1 MDSSDVA
8 TLGARR
14 DARFVTYPWQLVG
27 LLWMVAFLN
36 SADRSVIFAVMPQ
49 LRTQFQLTDTQLAL
63 ISSVFFWIYA
73 IAAFLSGRLSDAARR
88 STVVIGGLMFWSVA
102 TGVASLSTGFA
113 MFIALRG
120 FVALGE
126 STYYPAATALISDW
140 HSRGMRSRA
149 LSLHQTGVFAGA
161 GLGGYLAGEIA
172 ERFGWRVPFVVFGG
186 AGLVLGAVLL
196 RFLRDR
202 TVAPDVDADPLGQA
216 LAHGPD
222 ATSPGQSLAHGPD
235 AAPLGQPAS
244 SNDGRGLPLG
254 DESATSPLASAH
266 GSIAPAASPLA
277 LVFAQRSALALCGV
291 FFLSNGAATGIT
303 VWAPTYVHDVM
314 GMNLSSSA
322 LYGAASINLA
332 GFLAVPFGGLLADWL
347 AGRSAIGRFYALII
361 GLGIAAVCLVP
372 FAFAKSALMVGV
384 VLLCSSIGKGLFD
397 GCIYA
402 AMHDVVPPQARATAV
417 GLMTMLGFF
426 GAGLMPLLVAQ
437 SASLFGMAA
446 GLASL
451 AVLYFIA
458 VGILLAT
465 RGATQIAVLQTRQ
478 LEARS

>member
-1 MDSSDVA
+1 VS
-8 TLGARR
+8 
-14 DARFVTYPWQLVG
+14 YPWQLIG

-36 SADRSVIFAVMPQ
+36 SADRSVLFAVMPQ
-49 LRTQFQLTDTQLAL
+49 LRTDFQLTDTQLAL

-73 IAAFLSGRLSDAARR
+73 IAAFLSGRLSDTARR
-88 STVVIGGLMFWSVA
+88 STVVVSGLAFWSVA

-140 HSRGMRSRA
+140 HTRAMRSRA

-172 ERFGWRVPFVVFGG
+172 DRFGWRIPFVVFGG
-186 AGLVLGAVLL
+186 GGLVLGVVLHRLL
-196 RFLRDR
+196 RDPPAAALTPHAAPVR
-202 TVAPDVDADPLGQA
+202 PDV
-216 LAHGPD
+216 
-222 ATSPGQSLAHGPD
+222 ATAG
-235 AAPLGQPAS
+235 
-244 SNDGRGLPLG
+244 
-254 DESATSPLASAH
+254 
-266 GSIAPAASPLA
+266 APAGPRLSDLLTRRP
-277 LVFAQRSALALCGV
+277 ALALCAV

-314 GMNLSSSA
+314 GMDLGSSA

-332 GFLAVPFGGLLADWL
+332 GFVAVPFGGLLADWL
-347 AGRSAIGRFYALII
+347 AGRSPIGRSYALII
-361 GLGIAAVCLVP
+361 GLSIAAVCLVP

-384 VLLCSSIGKGLFD
+384 VLLCSTVGKGLFD

-402 AMHDVVPPQARATAV
+402 AMHDVVPPQSRATAV

-437 SASLFGMAA
+437 SAGFLGMAA

-458 VGILLAT
+458 VGILLAIRNTT
-465 RGATQIAVLQTRQ
+465 RTAVLQIRL
-478 LEARS
+478 LEA

>member
-1 MDSSDVA
+1 MS
-8 TLGARR
+8 
-14 DARFVTYPWQLVG
+14 YPWQLIG

-36 SADRSVIFAVMPQ
+36 SADRSVLFAVMPQ
-49 LRTQFQLTDTQLAL
+49 LRTQFELTDTQLAL

-73 IAAFLSGRLSDAARR
+73 IAAFLFGRLSDTARR
-88 STVVIGGLMFWSVA
+88 STVVVGGLAFWSVA

-140 HSRGMRSRA
+140 HTRAMRSRA

-161 GLGGYLAGEIA
+161 GLGGYLAGELA
-172 ERFGWRVPFVVFGG
+172 DRFGWRCPFVVFGG
-186 AGLVLGAVLL
+186 VGLVLGTVLY
-196 RFLRDR
+196 RKLRDR
-202 TVAPDVDADPLGQA
+202 RVAEP
-216 LAHGPD
+216 GPD
-222 ATSPGQSLAHGPD
+222 ARAGTTSEDGVARRAVSN
-235 AAPLGQPAS
+235 PLS
-244 SNDGRGLPLG
+244 
-254 DESATSPLASAH
+254 
-266 GSIAPAASPLA
+266 
-277 LVFAQRSALALCGV
+277 LVFAQRPALALCAV
-291 FFLSNGAATGIT
+291 FFLSNGAATGVT

-314 GMNLSSSA
+314 GMNLGSSA
-322 LYGAASINLA
+322 FYGAASINLA
-332 GFLAVPFGGLLADWL
+332 GFFAVPFGGSLADWL
-347 AGRSAIGRFYALII
+347 NTRSPIGRFYALMI
-361 GLGIAAVCLVP
+361 GLSIAAICLVP

-384 VLLCSSIGKGLFD
+384 VLLCSTIGKGLFD

-402 AMHDVVPPQARATAV
+402 AMHDVVSPQSRATAV

-437 SASLFGMAA
+437 SASIFGMAA

-458 VGILLAT
+458 VGILLAIRNTT
-465 RGATQIAVLQTRQ
+465 RIAVLNTRQ
-478 LEARS
+478 LET

>member
-1 MDSSDVA
+1 VDSGDVA
-8 TLGARR
+8 TLGPKSALK
-14 DARFVTYPWQLVG
+14 AVSYPWQLIG

-49 LRTQFQLTDTQLAL
+49 LRTEFQLTDTQLAL

-73 IAAFLSGRLSDAARR
+73 IAAFLSGRLSDTARR
-88 STVVIGGLMFWSVA
+88 STVVVGGLAFWSVA

-113 MFIALRG
+113 MFIGLRG

-140 HSRGMRSRA
+140 HTRAMRSRA

-161 GLGGYLAGEIA
+161 GLGGYVAGEIA
-172 ERFGWRVPFVVFGG
+172 DRFGWRIPFVVFGG
-186 AGLVLGAVLL
+186 AGIVWAAVLFKL
-196 RFLRDR
+196 LKDR
-202 TVAPDVDADPLGQA
+202 PV
-216 LAHGPD
+216 
-222 ATSPGQSLAHGPD
+222 
-235 AAPLGQPAS
+235 
-244 SNDGRGLPLG
+244 
-254 DESATSPLASAH
+254 E
-266 GSIAPAASPLA
+266 PAAAARKTNTLRLGP
-277 LVFAQRSALALCGV
+277 SALMLCVV
-291 FFLSNGAATGIT
+291 FFLCTGAATGLT

-314 GMNLSSSA
+314 GMNLGSSA
-322 LYGAASINLA
+322 LYGATSINLA

-347 AGRSAIGRFYALII
+347 AGRSEIGRFYALII
-361 GLGIAAVCLVP
+361 GLCVAAVCLVP
-372 FAFAKSALMVGV
+372 FVLAKSALTVGL

-402 AMHDVVPPQARATAV
+402 AMHDVVPPQSRATAV

-465 RGATQIAVLQTRQ
+465 RGATRTAVLQTRQ
-478 LEARS
+478 LEAGS

>member
-1 MDSSDVA
+1 
-8 TLGARR
+8 
-14 DARFVTYPWQLVG
+14 
-27 LLWMVAFLN
+27 MVAFLN

-49 LRTQFQLTDTQLAL
+49 LRTEFQLTDTQLAL

-73 IAAFLSGRLSDAARR
+73 IAAFLSGRLSDKARR
-88 STVVIGGLMFWSVA
+88 STVVIGGLAFWSVA
-102 TGVASLSTGFA
+102 TGIASLSTGFA

-140 HSRGMRSRA
+140 HTRGMRSRA

-161 GLGGYLAGEIA
+161 GLGGYIAGEMA
-172 ERFGWRVPFVVFGG
+172 DRLGWRIPFVVFGG
-186 AGLVLGAVLL
+186 VGLMMGAVLL

-202 TVAPDVDADPLGQA
+202 TAAPPGDGPDVSASAATLRDD
-216 LAHGPD
+216 PD
-222 ATSPGQSLAHGPD
+222 ARGAAGP
-235 AAPLGQPAS
+235 L
-244 SNDGRGLPLG
+244 
-254 DESATSPLASAH
+254 T
-266 GSIAPAASPLA
+266 
-277 LVFAQRSALALCGV
+277 LVFAQRPALALCAV
-291 FFLSNGAATGIT
+291 FFLCNGAATGIT

-314 GMNLSSSA
+314 GMNLGSSA

-347 AGRSAIGRFYALII
+347 AARTAIGRFYALII

-372 FAFAKSALMVGV
+372 FAVAKSAMMVGV

-465 RGATQIAVLQTRQ
+465 RGATHTAVLETRR
-478 LEARS
+478 LETGP

>member
-1 MDSSDVA
+1 VDSGDVA
-8 TLGARR
+8 TLGRKPLSAS
-14 DARFVTYPWQLVG
+14 YPWQLIG

-49 LRTQFQLTDTQLAL
+49 LRTEFQLTDTQLAL

-73 IAAFLSGRLSDAARR
+73 IAAFLSGRLSDTARR
-88 STVVIGGLMFWSVA
+88 SAVVLGGLVFWSVA
-102 TGVASLSTGFA
+102 TGIASLSTGFG

-140 HSRGMRSRA
+140 HTRAMRSRA

-172 ERFGWRVPFVVFGG
+172 DRFGWRIPFVVFGV
-186 AGLVLGAVLL
+186 AGILWGAVQLK
-196 RFLRDR
+196 FLRDR
-202 TVAPDVDADPLGQA
+202 PAERAAAARKSNA
-216 LAHGPD
+216 LQIGP
-222 ATSPGQSLAHGPD
+222 S
-235 AAPLGQPAS
+235 AAM
-244 SNDGRGLPLG
+244 
-254 DESATSPLASAH
+254 
-266 GSIAPAASPLA
+266 
-277 LVFAQRSALALCGV
+277 LCVV
-291 FFLSNGAATGIT
+291 FFLCTGAATGLT

-314 GMNLSSSA
+314 GMNLGSSA
-322 LYGAASINLA
+322 LYGATSINLA
-332 GFLAVPFGGLLADWL
+332 GFLAVPLGGLLADWL
-347 AGRSAIGRFYALII
+347 ASRSAIGRFYALII

-372 FAFAKSALMVGV
+372 FVLAKSALTVGL

-402 AMHDVVPPQARATAV
+402 AMHDVVPPQSRATAV

-426 GAGLMPLLVAQ
+426 GAGLMPLLVAR
-437 SASLFGMAA
+437 SANLFGMAA

-465 RGATQIAVLQTRQ
+465 RGTTRTAVLQTRQ
-478 LEARS
+478 LEA

>member
-1 MDSSDVA
+1 VDSSDVA

-14 DARFVTYPWQLVG
+14 RFRSVSYPWQLVG

-49 LRTQFQLTDTQLAL
+49 LRTEFHLTDTQLAL

-73 IAAFLSGRLSDAARR
+73 IAAFLSGRLSDKARR
-88 STVVIGGLMFWSVA
+88 STVVIGGLAFWSVA
-102 TGVASLSTGFA
+102 TGIASLSTGFA

-140 HSRGMRSRA
+140 HTRGMRSRA

-161 GLGGYLAGEIA
+161 GLGGYIAGEMA
-172 ERFGWRVPFVVFGG
+172 DRLGWRIPFVVFGG
-186 AGLVLGAVLL
+186 VGLVVGMVSL

-202 TVAPDVDADPLGQA
+202 P
-216 LAHGPD
+216 
-222 ATSPGQSLAHGPD
+222 
-235 AAPLGQPAS
+235 AAPLRNPPGSAEPAAPLRDPAS
-244 SNDGRGLPLG
+244 PADIAAAARASVTPL
-254 DESATSPLASAH
+254 T
-266 GSIAPAASPLA
+266 
-277 LVFAQRSALALCGV
+277 LVFAQRPALALCAV
-291 FFLSNGAATGIT
+291 FFLCNGAATGIT

-314 GMNLSSSA
+314 GMNLGTSA

-347 AGRSAIGRFYALII
+347 AGRTPIGRFYALII

-372 FAFAKSALMVGV
+372 LAVARSALMVGM

-437 SASLFGMAA
+437 SATLFGMAA

-451 AVLYFIA
+451 AVLYLIA

-465 RGATQIAVLQTRQ
+465 RGSTHIAVLETRQ
-478 LEARS
+478 LEAGP

>member
-1 MDSSDVA
+1 MDSGDVA
-8 TLGARR
+8 TLGERAAVQR
-14 DARFVTYPWQLVG
+14 VSYPWQLVG

-49 LRTQFQLTDTQLAL
+49 LRTEFHLTDTRLAL

-73 IAAFLSGRLSDAARR
+73 IAAFLSGRLSDQARR
-88 STVVIGGLMFWSVA
+88 STVVVGGLAFWSVA

-140 HSRGMRSRA
+140 HSRTMRSRA

-161 GLGGYLAGEIA
+161 GLGGYIAGEIA
-172 ERFGWRVPFVVFGG
+172 ERFGWRLPFVVFGG
-186 AGLVLGAVLL
+186 AGLILATVLL
-196 RFLRDR
+196 KFLRDNSASTQR
-202 TVAPDVDADPLGQA
+202 APP
-216 LAHGPD
+216 
-222 ATSPGQSLAHGPD
+222 ATSQ
-235 AAPLGQPAS
+235 AA
-244 SNDGRGLPLG
+244 SNVRGAARDP
-254 DESATSPLASAH
+254 
-266 GSIAPAASPLA
+266 ASPLA
-277 LVFAQRSALALCGV
+277 LVFGQPSALALCAV
-291 FFLSNGAATGIT
+291 FFLCNGAATGIT

-314 GMNLSSSA
+314 GTNLGSSA

-332 GFLAVPFGGLLADWL
+332 GFIAVPFGGLLADWL
-347 AGRSAIGRFYALII
+347 AGRSTIGRFYALII
-361 GLGIAAVCLVP
+361 GLVIAAICLIP

-402 AMHDVVPPQARATAV
+402 AMHDVVPPHARATAV

-437 SASLFGMAA
+437 SATFFGMAA

-451 AVLYFIA
+451 AVLYLIA

-465 RGATQIAVLQTRQ
+465 RGTTRTAVLQTRQ
-478 LEARS
+478 LEA

>member
-1 MDSSDVA
+1 
-8 TLGARR
+8 
-14 DARFVTYPWQLVG
+14 
-27 LLWMVAFLN
+27 MVAFLN

-49 LRTQFQLTDTQLAL
+49 LRTEFQLTATQLAL

-73 IAAFLSGRLSDAARR
+73 IAAFLSGRLSDTGRR
-88 STVVIGGLMFWSVA
+88 SRVVVGGLMFWSVA

-140 HSRGMRSRA
+140 HSRSMRSRA

-161 GLGGYLAGEIA
+161 GLGGYIAGEIA
-172 ERFGWRVPFVVFGG
+172 DRFGWRIPFVVFGG
-186 AGLVLGAVLL
+186 LGLALGALL
-196 RFLRDR
+196 LKFLRDR
-202 TVAPDVDADPLGQA
+202 PVAHV
-216 LAHGPD
+216 
-222 ATSPGQSLAHGPD
+222 SPP
-235 AAPLGQPAS
+235 
-244 SNDGRGLPLG
+244 
-254 DESATSPLASAH
+254 SAGNPRSPLS
-266 GSIAPAASPLA
+266 
-277 LVFAQRSALALCGV
+277 LVLAQRPALYLCLI

-314 GMNLSSSA
+314 GLNLGSSA

-372 FAFAKSALMVGV
+372 FALAKSAPMVGV

-437 SASLFGMAA
+437 SASLLGMAA

-465 RGATQIAVLQTRQ
+465 RGSTRTAVLHTRQ
-478 LEARS
+478 LEEGI

>member
-1 MDSSDVA
+1 VDSSDVA
-8 TLGARR
+8 TLGERR
-14 DARFVTYPWQLVG
+14 RFRAVSYPWQLVG
-27 LLWMVAFLN
+27 LLWVVAFLN

-49 LRTQFQLTDTQLAL
+49 LRTEFQLTDTQLAL

-73 IAAFLSGRLSDAARR
+73 IAAFLSGRLSDKARR
-88 STVVIGGLMFWSVA
+88 SRVVIGGLAFWSVA
-102 TGVASLSTGFA
+102 TGIASLSTGFA

-140 HSRGMRSRA
+140 HTRGMRSRA

-161 GLGGYLAGEIA
+161 GLGGYIAGEMA
-172 ERFGWRVPFVVFGG
+172 DRLGWRIPFVVFGG
-186 AGLVLGAVLL
+186 VGLVMGVVLL
-196 RFLRDR
+196 RLLRDR
-202 TVAPDVDADPLGQA
+202 TTAPVCAS
-216 LAHGPD
+216 
-222 ATSPGQSLAHGPD
+222 TSP
-235 AAPLGQPAS
+235 
-244 SNDGRGLPLG
+244 R
-254 DESATSPLASAH
+254 ASA
-266 GSIAPAASPLA
+266 GPGASTSPLA
-277 LVFAQRSALALCGV
+277 LVFAQRPALALCAV
-291 FFLSNGAATGIT
+291 FFLCNGAATGIT

-314 GMNLSSSA
+314 GMNLGTSA

-347 AGRSAIGRFYALII
+347 AARTPIGRFYALII

-372 FAFAKSALMVGV
+372 FAVATSALMVGM

-465 RGATQIAVLQTRQ
+465 RGATHTAVLETRR
-478 LEARS
+478 LETGP

>member
-1 MDSSDVA
+1 
-8 TLGARR
+8 
-14 DARFVTYPWQLVG
+14 
-27 LLWMVAFLN
+27 
-36 SADRSVIFAVMPQ
+36 MPQ
-49 LRTQFQLTDTQLAL
+49 LRTEFQLTATQLAL

-73 IAAFLSGRLSDAARR
+73 IAAFLSGRLSDTGRR
-88 STVVIGGLMFWSVA
+88 SRVVVGGLMFWSVA

-140 HSRGMRSRA
+140 HSRSMRSRA

-172 ERFGWRVPFVVFGG
+172 DRFGWRIPFVIFGG
-186 AGLVLGAVLL
+186 VGLALGALL
-196 RFLRDR
+196 LKLLRDR
-202 TVAPDVDADPLGQA
+202 PVAHV
-216 LAHGPD
+216 
-222 ATSPGQSLAHGPD
+222 T
-235 AAPLGQPAS
+235 PAS
-244 SNDGRGLPLG
+244 AGNPR
-254 DESATSPLASAH
+254 SPLS
-266 GSIAPAASPLA
+266 
-277 LVFAQRSALALCGV
+277 LVLAQRPALYLCV
-291 FFLSNGAATGIT
+291 IFFLSNGAATGIT

-314 GMNLSSSA
+314 GLNLGTSA

-372 FAFAKSALMVGV
+372 FALARSAPMVGV

-437 SASLFGMAA
+437 SASLLGMAA

-465 RGATQIAVLQTRQ
+465 RGSTRTAVAHTRQ
-478 LEARS
+478 LEAGI

>member
-1 MDSSDVA
+1 
-8 TLGARR
+8 
-14 DARFVTYPWQLVG
+14 
-27 LLWMVAFLN
+27 MVAFLN

-49 LRTQFQLTDTQLAL
+49 LRTEFQLTATQLAL

-73 IAAFLSGRLSDAARR
+73 FAAFLSGRLSDTGRR
-88 STVVIGGLMFWSVA
+88 SRVVAGGLMFWSVA

-140 HSRGMRSRA
+140 HSRSMRSRA

-161 GLGGYLAGEIA
+161 GLGGYIAGEIA
-172 ERFGWRVPFVVFGG
+172 DRFGWRMPFVVFGG
-186 AGLVLGAVLL
+186 VGLALGAVLL
-196 RFLRDR
+196 NFLRDR
-202 TVAPDVDADPLGQA
+202 P
-216 LAHGPD
+216 
-222 ATSPGQSLAHGPD
+222 
-235 AAPLGQPAS
+235 
-244 SNDGRGLPLG
+244 
-254 DESATSPLASAH
+254 
-266 GSIAPAASPLA
+266 IAPAAPSSATNTSSSLS
-277 LVFAQRSALALCGV
+277 LVLAQRPALYLCAV

-314 GMNLSSSA
+314 GLNLGTSA

-347 AGRSAIGRFYALII
+347 AGRSPIGRFYALII
-361 GLGIAAVCLVP
+361 GLGTAAVCLVP
-372 FAFAKSALMVGV
+372 FALAKSAPMVGV
-384 VLLCSSIGKGLFD
+384 VLLCSTIGKGLFD

-437 SASLFGMAA
+437 SASLLGMAA

-451 AVLYFIA
+451 AVFYFIA
-458 VGILLAT
+458 VAILLAT
-465 RGATQIAVLQTRQ
+465 RDATRMAVLHTRQ
-478 LEARS
+478 LEAGI

>member
-1 MDSSDVA
+1 VDSSDVA
-8 TLGARR
+8 TLGGPARS
-14 DARFVTYPWQLVG
+14 VSYPWQLIG

-49 LRTQFQLTDTQLAL
+49 LRTEFQLTDTQLAL

-73 IAAFLSGRLSDAARR
+73 IAAFLSGRLSDTARR
-88 STVVIGGLMFWSVA
+88 STVVVGGLAFWSVA

-140 HSRGMRSRA
+140 HTRAMRSRA

-172 ERFGWRVPFVVFGG
+172 DRFGWRIPFVVFGG
-186 AGLVLGAVLL
+186 AGLVLGTALFK
-196 RFLRDR
+196 FLEDR
-202 TVAPDVDADPLGQA
+202 PVT
-216 LAHGPD
+216 
-222 ATSPGQSLAHGPD
+222 
-235 AAPLGQPAS
+235 
-244 SNDGRGLPLG
+244 R
-254 DESATSPLASAH
+254 
-266 GSIAPAASPLA
+266 AASVSKANTLQLNPA
-277 LVFAQRSALALCGV
+277 ALALCVV

-303 VWAPTYVHDVM
+303 VWAPTYVHDAM
-314 GMNLSSSA
+314 GMNLGSSA

-332 GFLAVPFGGLLADWL
+332 GFFAVPFGGLLADWL
-347 AGRSAIGRFYALII
+347 GGRSPIGRAYALII
-361 GLGIAAVCLVP
+361 GLSIAAVCLVP

-384 VLLCSSIGKGLFD
+384 VLLCSTIGKGLFD

-402 AMHDVVPPQARATAV
+402 AMHDVVPPQSRATAV

-437 SASLFGMAA
+437 SASQFGMAA

-465 RGATQIAVLQTRQ
+465 RGTTRTAVLKTRQ
-478 LEARS
+478 LEA

>member
-1 MDSSDVA
+1 
-8 TLGARR
+8 
-14 DARFVTYPWQLVG
+14 
-27 LLWMVAFLN
+27 MVAFLN

-49 LRTQFQLTDTQLAL
+49 LRTEFQLTATQLAL

-73 IAAFLSGRLSDAARR
+73 IAAFLSGRLSDTGRR
-88 STVVIGGLMFWSVA
+88 SRVVVGGLMFWSVA

-140 HSRGMRSRA
+140 HSRSMRSRA

-161 GLGGYLAGEIA
+161 GLGGYIAGEIA
-172 ERFGWRVPFVVFGG
+172 DRFGWRIPFVVFGG
-186 AGLVLGAVLL
+186 VGLALGALL
-196 RFLRDR
+196 LKFLRDR
-202 TVAPDVDADPLGQA
+202 PVAQV
-216 LAHGPD
+216 
-222 ATSPGQSLAHGPD
+222 T
-235 AAPLGQPAS
+235 PAS
-244 SNDGRGLPLG
+244 AGNPR
-254 DESATSPLASAH
+254 SPLS
-266 GSIAPAASPLA
+266 
-277 LVFAQRSALALCGV
+277 LVLAQRPALYLCV
-291 FFLSNGAATGIT
+291 IFFLSNGAATGIT

-314 GMNLSSSA
+314 GLNLGSAA

-372 FAFAKSALMVGV
+372 FALAKSAPMVGV

-437 SASLFGMAA
+437 SASLLGMAA

-465 RGATQIAVLQTRQ
+465 RGSTRTAVLHTRQ
-478 LEARS
+478 LEAGI

>member
-1 MDSSDVA
+1 VDRCDVA
-8 TLGARR
+8 TLGAGRPLNAVNST
-14 DARFVTYPWQLVG
+14 DAGTCVPTGAAQSRYPWQLVG

-49 LRTQFQLTDTQLAL
+49 LRTQFHLTATQLAL

-73 IAAFLSGRLSDAARR
+73 IAAFLSGRLSDTGRR
-88 STVVIGGLMFWSVA
+88 SRVVAAGLAFWSVA

-120 FVALGE
+120 VVALGE

-140 HSRGMRSRA
+140 HSRSMRSRA

-161 GLGGYLAGEIA
+161 GLGGYIAGEIA
-172 ERFGWRVPFVVFGG
+172 DRFGWRMPFVVFGSVG
-186 AGLVLGAVLL
+186 VALSVVLL
-196 RFLRDR
+196 RLLRDR
-202 TVAPDVDADPLGQA
+202 PVARPV
-216 LAHGPD
+216 
-222 ATSPGQSLAHGPD
+222 ATPVAGSNSP
-235 AAPLGQPAS
+235 
-244 SNDGRGLPLG
+244 
-254 DESATSPLASAH
+254 TSPLR
-266 GSIAPAASPLA
+266 
-277 LVFAQRSALALCGV
+277 LVLAQRPALYLCGI

-314 GMNLSSSA
+314 GLDLSGSA
-322 LYGAASINLA
+322 LYGSASINLA

-347 AGRSAIGRFYALII
+347 AGRSAIGRFYAMSI
-361 GLGIAAVCLVP
+361 GLCIAAVFLLP
-372 FAFAKSALMVGV
+372 FAFARSAPMVGA

-437 SASLFGMAA
+437 SATFFGMAA

-458 VGILLAT
+458 VGILLTT
-465 RGATQIAVLQTRQ
+465 RDTTRIAVLQTRQ
-478 LEARS
+478 LEAGT